1 MKHKYIAVEGSIGVG
16 KSSLVEALAQR
27 FDSAKVM
34 ESIENPFLADFYN
47 DRPGAAFQAQ
57 LFFLLSRYRQL
68 TDLSQ
73 QDLFSRLVIA
83 DYVFEKDKIFAY
95 LNLTDDELLIYD
107 KLFSLLEAKVPRP
120 DLVIYLQAG
129 NDVLMERIRKRNRE
143 VEANLAEKYIAEVNR
158 SYNHYF
164 FHYDA
169 TPLLVVNTSE
179 IDFVN
184 REEDL
189 EDLIEQIR
197 DMEKGVQYYVPL
209 GSRA

>member
-47 DRPGAAFQAQ
+47 DCQGAAFQAQ

-73 QDLFSRLVIA
+73 KDLFSRLVIA

-107 KLFSLLEAKVPRP
+107 KLFSLLDANVPRP

-129 NDVLMERIRKRNRE
+129 NDVLMERIRKRNRD
-143 VEANLAEKYIAEVNR
+143 VEANLSQKYIAEVNR

-169 TPLLVVNTSE
+169 TPLLVVNTSD

-197 DMEKGVQYYVPL
+197 SMEKGVQYYVPL